1 MAIDLW
7 AVRTDRLLTE
17 QEQQYLLTL
26 LPEERRERLLR
37 VRDQKQWR
45 EPLAAYGLLHLALHR
60 TWGFQDIPPLT
71 QNSMGKPSLA
81 TDPSIHFSL
90 SHTDGAV
97 VAAFSNEPVGV
108 DIEKLRPVTRRVQM
122 RLAAAG
128 ESEEAYFRQWVRYEA
143 AVKRRGEGV
152 SPHHRTVGPEEA
164 QEVEM
169 FSGYCAAVSGSGL
182 VTLRYRGVLD
192 DLLSMLKLK

>member
-17 QEQQYLLTL
+17 QEQQYLLAL
-26 LPEERRERLLR
+26 LPEERRKRLLR

-60 TWGFQDIPPLT
+60 SWGFQGIPPLVR
-71 QNSMGKPSLA
+71 NSMGKPSLA
-81 TDPSIHFSL
+81 TDPSVHFSL

-97 VAAFSNEPVGV
+97 AAAFSDAPVGV
-108 DIEKLRPVTRRVQM
+108 DIEKLRPVTRRVQA

-143 AVKRRGEGV
+143 EAKRRGEGV
-152 SPHHRTVGPEEA
+152 WPHHRAVGPEEA
-164 QEVEM
+164 QEVEV
-169 FSGYCAAVSGSGL
+169 FSGYCAAVSGNDT
-182 VTLRYRGVLD
+182 VTLRYRGVLN
-192 DLLSMLKLK
+192 DLLSMLKLE